1 MLAFDESYMGAFTKA
16 ASIPGTSRVQK
27 VRAKSP
33 RSQKAKGGLPRS
45 CVLVVRD
52 DPMNYRVF
60 VKGSGALLGTVRA
73 FKGAKGKTYSYKL
86 VSEPQGHPGFPTQKA
101 AVDRMLTQV

>member
-1 MLAFDESYMGAFTKA
+1 MISFDETYMGAFTKA
-16 ASIPGTSRVQK
+16 ARVPGTSRVER

-33 RSQKAKGGLPRS
+33 RVQRAKGGLPRS
-45 CVLVVRD
+45 CVLVVRN
-52 DPMNYRVF
+52 DPMNYDVF

-101 AVDRMLTQV
+101 AVDRMLSKV